1 MFLAKFANRFSIL
14 SDEIAS
20 ITFQNAGNSERRY
33 ALQLSSNH
41 MTSQVTNKHFEGR
54 LRDNT
59 EEQHEYVTALKKE
72 VFLKFFAI
80 LKQPGYALM
89 KVTGN
94 AKMEMEFTWDKS
106 PSITVVQE
114 VASRVL

>member
-1 MFLAKFANRFSIL
+1 
-14 SDEIAS
+14 
-20 ITFQNAGNSERRY
+20 
-33 ALQLSSNH
+33 

-59 EEQHEYVTALKKE
+59 EEQHEYTTVLKKE
-72 VFLKFFAI
+72 VFLKFFSI

-89 KVTGN
+89 KVTNN

-114 VASRVL
+114 VASRVIWILPGTEAVNSNIRPKKKFQEYVQFSPFNTQFVNN

>member
-1 MFLAKFANRFSIL
+1 M
-14 SDEIAS
+14 
-20 ITFQNAGNSERRY
+20 
-33 ALQLSSNH
+33 
-41 MTSQVTNKHFEGR
+41 
-54 LRDNT
+54 
-59 EEQHEYVTALKKE
+59 TALKKE
-72 VFLKFFAI
+72 IFLKFFAI

-89 KVTGN
+89 KVTSN